1 MIITKNLGK
10 VYESGEQ
17 SHVVIKGVDLQIN
30 KGEFVAIMG
39 PSGSGKSTLLHLLG
53 GLDTPSNGELRI
65 DGTEISS
72 LSEKEL
78 AYFRRRKVG
87 YIFQNYQLLPSMT
100 VSENIAFTMNA
111 DGVPQKKQKQRIAEL
126 IKSVNLEGKEHFFP
140 SQLSGGQQQ
149 RVAIARALAMNPSL
163 ILADEPTGNLDR
175 KMGRDILHLLSSLH
189 HDTGLTI
196 VMVTHDPYAAKFAER
211 ILFFKDGEIQSDH
224 KLVEGEKD
232 HVMENLLAKLNA

>member
-17 SHVVIKGVDLQIN
+17 FHVVIKGVDLQIN

-175 KMGRDILHLLSSLH
+175 KMGKDILHLLSRLH

>member
-1 MIITKNLGK
+1 MIIAKNLKKIYQMGQ
-10 VYESGEQ
+10 Q
-17 SHVVIKGVDLQIN
+17 SIEIVKGVNLQIN

-53 GLDTPSNGELRI
+53 GLDSPSNGELHI
-65 DGTEISS
+65 DGTEIPS
-72 LSEKEL
+72 LSEKER

-87 YIFQNYQLLPSMT
+87 FIFQNYQLLPSMT

-111 DGVPQKKQKQRIAEL
+111 DGVSPKKQKQRIAEL
-126 IKSVNLEGKEHFFP
+126 IQAVSLEGKEHFFP

-149 RVAIARALAMNPSL
+149 RVAIARALAMKPAL

-175 KMGRDILHLLSSLH
+175 KMGKDILHLLSRLH
-189 HDTGLTI
+189 QDAGLTI

-224 KLVEGEKD
+224 KLAEGEKD
-232 HVMENLLAKLNA
+232 HVMEDLLAKLNA